1 MSGVAIIRALLAANS
16 AVLAAVPSSKIMAGV
31 IPLGTVLPAI
41 SIAQISGTT
50 RNTISMTAAKTFC
63 TDRVQVTVLAKTY
76 PQQKALLALVQAAC
90 PNTRGVVG
98 GIPCDSVLP
107 DVCGPD
113 IFDADATIYFQSQD
127 FIVKFTR

>member
-1 MSGVAIIRALLAANS
+1 MSGVAIIRTLLAANS
-16 AVLAAVPSSKIMAGV
+16 AVIAAVPSTKIMAGV

-41 SIAQISGTT
+41 SIAHISGTT
-50 RNTISMTAAKTFC
+50 RNTIAMNDAKTFC

-90 PNTRGVVG
+90 PNTRGTVG
-98 GIPCDSVLP
+98 GIACDSVLD

-127 FIVKFTR
+127 FIVKFNR